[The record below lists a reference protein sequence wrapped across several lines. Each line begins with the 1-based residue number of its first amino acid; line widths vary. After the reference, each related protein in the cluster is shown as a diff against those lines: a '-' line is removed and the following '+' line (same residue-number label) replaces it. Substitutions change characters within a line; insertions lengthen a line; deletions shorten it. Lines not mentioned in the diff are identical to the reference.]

1 MTATAGCNIIL
12 PMDAIKKKILL
23 VRHGTTEY
31 NEADRLQG
39 RIDNPLSGK
48 GRGEVER
55 LAARLRNEPFD
66 AVFSS
71 PLKRALET
79 AAIINRGHGRP
90 LTVISEFSE
99 IDLGDWEG
107 LIYSKVREQFAEIHQ
122 RWISDADFPVPGGE
136 SFSAV
141 CARTLTGLQRILQED
156 RQNIL
161 ITGHASVNRAIL
173 GNLLQLEPAQARLFR
188 TGNAALSSLLLMENS
203 RRRWTVVDFWNSTS
217 HLEAA
222 L

>member
-1 MTATAGCNIIL
+1 MES
-12 PMDAIKKKILL
+12 IKKKILL

-55 LAARLRNEPFD
+55 LAARLENEDID

-79 AAIINRGHGRP
+79 AAIINRSRNLP
-90 LTVISEFSE
+90 LTVVSEFSE

-107 LIYSKVREQFAEIHQ
+107 LIYSNVREQFPQIHQ
-122 RWISDADFPVPGGE
+122 RWINEADFPVPGGE

-141 CARTLTGLQRILQED
+141 CRRTRIGLDKILQNGQ
-156 RQNIL
+156 RNIL

-173 GNLLQLEPAQARLFR
+173 ANLLQLEPAQARLFK
-188 TGNAALSSLLLMENS
+188 TGNAALSQLLLMENS
-203 RRRWTVVDFWNSTS
+203 LRRWTLVDFWNSTW
-217 HLEAA
+217 HLRAA
-222 L
+222 T